1 MNCPNCGAPVETGE
15 VFCKSCG
22 AQLAN
27 TAVAAPKQP
36 EAAASLRI
44 PSQYKPLGPWG
55 YVGYSL
61 LFSIPLVG
69 LIFLLIFTFNKSNI
83 NRRNYAR
90 SYWCALLLALLIATV
105 LVAVGFATNSMD
117 QIMDVLHQIQALYT
131 V

>member
-36 EAAASLRI
+36 EAAASPRI

-61 LFSIPLVG
+61 LFSIPIVGFICLLV
-69 LIFLLIFTFNKSNI
+69 FSFNDSNL
-83 NRRNYAR
+83 NRRSYAR
-90 SYWCALLLALLIATV
+90 SYWCALLLAFIIAIA
-105 LVAVGFATNSMD
+105 LVVIGFATNSMD
-117 QIMDVLHQIQALYT
+117 QIMEALQEIQNLYT
-131 V
+131 

>member
-27 TAVAAPKQP
+27 TAVATPKQP
-36 EAAASLRI
+36 EAAAPLRI
-44 PSQYKPLGPWG
+44 PSQYKPLGAWG

-90 SYWCALLLALLIATV
+90 SFFCALVIVLILFGVLLVSGAAGGAYGYFSSLNRA
-105 LVAVGFATNSMD
+105 
-117 QIMDVLHQIQALYT
+117 
-131 V
+131 